1 MKRSFKDRITAL
13 GLSYQ
18 KEMLVIVVISLI
30 YIVGVVIHFIFIRN
44 AVYLIMEILGLLAFI
59 YLYFSRYS
67 AMEINRKKEHIDEL
81 ISLLGFFE
89 QFISNGSNVYVAFRE
104 LIPYSSTFME
114 EAITSLLNQI
124 DIDKTVGPFIN
135 FAAKF
140 DNNIIESLMLSIYQ
154 LVDNGESSEQ
164 FKEFSIL
171 FNGIEKEHQ
180 IKMIEE
186 KKGKLD
192 TMDSWPL
199 FGAGGITV
207 MLAVAILNVMGELV
221 DVL

>member
-1 MKRSFKDRITAL
+1 M
-13 GLSYQ
+13 
-18 KEMLVIVVISLI
+18 
-30 YIVGVVIHFIFIRN
+30 
-44 AVYLIMEILGLLAFI
+44 
-59 YLYFSRYS
+59 
-67 AMEINRKKEHIDEL
+67 
-81 ISLLGFFE
+81 ISLLSFFE
-89 QFISNGSNVYVAFRE
+89 QFLSNGSNVYVAFRE
-104 LIPYSSTFME
+104 LIPYSSTVME

-124 DIDKTVGPFIN
+124 DVDKTVGPFIN
-135 FAAKF
+135 FASKF
-140 DNNIIESLMLSIYQ
+140 DNHIIESLMLSIYQ

-186 KKGKLD
+186 KKSKLD

-199 FGAGGITV
+199 FGAGGITI
-207 MLAVAILNVMGELV
+207 MLAMAILNVMGDLV